1 MSQSTATTL
10 PRTDWSLIWAQPG
23 FRYFFFAMFISL
35 FGSGMNFAGVSWH
48 ILALTHSTVKVSYQV
63 IVATAP
69 GLLIPFIGGVLI
81 DRYDRRILGI
91 ALDFCRGIAV
101 LFSAYVAWRGHLEL
115 WHLYL
120 ITLIIG
126 VGSAMYWADVN
137 ALVQE
142 VIPASQFTGANAA
155 VVIGVQTGMLFA
167 GALVGFIYDRA
178 GIAGILL
185 VDGLTYFVSA
195 WCLYKL
201 RSGYVSPR
209 DHLTKYPREF
219 SETTEATAEALES
232 AEMPDV
238 AEAGLSLAVYS
249 DLKEGVAYL
258 RQQPTVRALGITHSI
273 LMAGVVSANVLVVAL
288 AADILHRGARGL
300 GYLEAG
306 WGFGAIIGGLL
317 ASQLPNRLRMTLYAF
332 ALAGLALG
340 HLAMP
345 FITILVF
352 AILFQSLFG
361 FFRSLSG
368 VVAQASL
375 MHIVPR
381 HFMGRTQSAMAISTT
396 ILQLLMSFALGW
408 LSQQLNIYAAFA
420 FLALIYALG
429 TASAF
434 HARRLLSTPTR
445 QRRPPDQ
452 PI

>member
-81 DRYDRRILGI
+81 DRYDRRLLGI
-91 ALDFCRGIAV
+91 ALDFSRGIAV
-101 LFSAYVAWRGHLEL
+101 LFTACVAWHGQLEL

-167 GALVGFIYDRA
+167 GALVGFIYDGA

-219 SETTEATAEALES
+219 SDATEATAEALES

-258 RQQPTVRALGITHSI
+258 RSSPPSALSASPIPSLWPEWSAPTSSWSLSQPTFCIAARA
-273 LMAGVVSANVLVVAL
+273 
-288 AADILHRGARGL
+288 
-300 GYLEAG
+300 
-306 WGFGAIIGGLL
+306 
-317 ASQLPNRLRMTLYAF
+317 AS
-332 ALAGLALG
+332 
-340 HLAMP
+340 
-345 FITILVF
+345 
-352 AILFQSLFG
+352 
-361 FFRSLSG
+361 
-368 VVAQASL
+368 
-375 MHIVPR
+375 
-381 HFMGRTQSAMAISTT
+381 AISKPAGD
-396 ILQLLMSFALGW
+396 SAP
-408 LSQQLNIYAAFA
+408 SSAACSPRNFRIA
-420 FLALIYALG
+420 CA
-429 TASAF
+429 
-434 HARRLLSTPTR
+434 
-445 QRRPPDQ
+445 
-452 PI
+452 

>member
-1 MSQSTATTL
+1 
-10 PRTDWSLIWAQPG
+10 
-23 FRYFFFAMFISL
+23 MFISL

-81 DRYDRRILGI
+81 DRYDRRYLGI
-91 ALDFCRGIAV
+91 ALDFSRGIAV
-101 LFSAYVAWRGHLEL
+101 LFTAYTAWRGHLEL

-142 VIPASQFTGANAA
+142 VMPTSQFTGANAA
-155 VVIGVQTGMLFA
+155 VVVGVQTGMLFA
-167 GALVGFIYDRA
+167 GALVGFIYDHA

-219 SETTEATAEALES
+219 SETTEATAEALEI
-232 AEMPDV
+232 AEMPGV

-249 DLKEGVAYL
+249 DLKEGIAYL

-306 WGFGAIIGGLL
+306 WGLGAIIGGLL

-340 HLAMP
+340 HLTMP
-345 FITILVF
+345 FITWLLAAVF
-352 AILFQSLFG
+352 FQSLFG
-361 FFRSLSG
+361 FFRALSG

-420 FLALIYALG
+420 FLALIYAFG

-434 HARRLLSTPTR
+434 HARRLLT
-445 QRRPPDQ
+445 Q
-452 PI
+452 PLASA

>member
-1 MSQSTATTL
+1 MSESTATA
-10 PRTDWSLIWAQPG
+10 PARTDWSLIWAQPG

-91 ALDFCRGIAV
+91 VLDFTRGIAV
-101 LFSAYVAWRGHLEL
+101 LATAYIAWRGHLEL

-120 ITLIIG
+120 ITLIVG
-126 VGSAMYWADVN
+126 TGSAMYWADVN

-178 GIAGILL
+178 GIAGILC

-209 DHLTKYPREF
+209 EHLTKYPREF
-219 SETTEATAEALES
+219 SEVTEATAEALES

-258 RQQPTVRALGITHSI
+258 REQPTVRALGITHSI

-288 AADILHRGARGL
+288 AADILHSGARGL

-317 ASQLPNRLRMTLYAF
+317 ASQLPQRLRVTLYVF

-345 FITILVF
+345 FISILVF
-352 AILFQSLFG
+352 AIVFQSLFG

-375 MHIVPR
+375 MFIVPR
-381 HFMGRTQSAMAISTT
+381 HFMGRTQSAMAVATT
-396 ILQLLMSFALGW
+396 VLQLLMSFALGW
-408 LSQQLNIYAAFA
+408 ISEQINIYAAFA
-420 FLALIYALG
+420 FLALIYAFG

-434 HARRLLSTPTR
+434 HARRLLRTTIS
-445 QRRPPDQ
+445 
-452 PI
+452 

>member
-1 MSQSTATTL
+1 MSLSATAT
-10 PRTDWSLIWAQPG
+10 PARTDWSLIWAQRG

-81 DRYDRRILGI
+81 DRYDRRYLGI
-91 ALDFCRGIAV
+91 VLDFARGVAV
-101 LFSAYVAWRGHLEL
+101 LATAYVAWRGHLEL
-115 WHLYL
+115 WHLYI
-120 ITLIIG
+120 ITLIVG

-155 VVIGVQTGMLFA
+155 VIIGVQTGMLFA
-167 GALVGFIYDRA
+167 GALVGFIYDHA
-178 GIAGILL
+178 GIAGILC

-195 WCLYKL
+195 WCLYKV
-201 RSGYVSPR
+201 RSGYISPR
-209 DHLTKYPREF
+209 EHLTKYPREF
-219 SETTEATAEALES
+219 SEATEATAEALET

-249 DLKEGVAYL
+249 DLKNGVAYL
-258 RQQPTVRALGITHSI
+258 REQPTVRALGITHSI

-306 WGFGAIIGGLL
+306 WGLGAILGGLL
-317 ASQLPNRLRMTLYAF
+317 ASQLPQRLRLTLYAL

-345 FITILVF
+345 FITWLLA
-352 AILFQSLFG
+352 AIFFQSLFG

-381 HFMGRTQSAMAISTT
+381 HLMGRTQSAMAILTT

-408 LSQQLNIYAAFA
+408 ISQQITIYAAFA
-420 FLALIYALG
+420 FLAVIYAVG
-429 TASAF
+429 TLAAF
-434 HARRLLSTPTR
+434 HARNLMSEKAS
-445 QRRPPDQ
+445 
-452 PI
+452 

>member
-1 MSQSTATTL
+1 MSESTATSL

-81 DRYDRRILGI
+81 DRYDRRYLGI
-91 ALDFCRGIAV
+91 ALDLSRGIAV
-101 LFSAYVAWRGHLEL
+101 LFTAYTAWRGHLEL

-142 VIPASQFTGANAA
+142 VMPTSQFTGANAA
-155 VVIGVQTGMLFA
+155 VVVGVQTGMLFA
-167 GALVGFIYDRA
+167 GALVGFIYDHA

-219 SETTEATAEALES
+219 SETTEATAEALEI

-249 DLKEGVAYL
+249 DLKEGIAYL

-306 WGFGAIIGGLL
+306 WGLGAIIGGLL

-340 HLAMP
+340 HLTMP
-345 FITILVF
+345 FITWLLAAVF
-352 AILFQSLFG
+352 FQSLFG
-361 FFRSLSG
+361 FFRALSG

-420 FLALIYALG
+420 FLALIYAFG

-434 HARRLLSTPTR
+434 HARRLLT
-445 QRRPPDQ
+445 Q
-452 PI
+452 PLASA

>member
-1 MSQSTATTL
+1 MSQSAATL

-63 IVATAP
+63 VMATAP
-69 GLLIPFIGGVLI
+69 GLLIPFVGGVLI
-81 DRYDRRILGI
+81 DRYDRRYLGI
-91 ALDFCRGIAV
+91 ALDFSRGIAV
-101 LFSAYVAWRGHLEL
+101 LATAYIAWRGHLEL

-120 ITLIIG
+120 ITLIVGI
-126 VGSAMYWADVN
+126 GSAMYWADVN

-201 RSGYVSPR
+201 RSGYFSPR
-209 DHLTKYPREF
+209 EHLTKYPREF
-219 SETTEATAEALES
+219 SETTEATAEALET

-249 DLKEGVAYL
+249 DLKEGIAYL

-273 LMAGVVSANVLVVAL
+273 LMAGVVSANVLIVAL
-288 AADILHRGARGL
+288 AADILNRGARGL
-300 GYLEAG
+300 GFLEAG

-332 ALAGLALG
+332 ALAGLSLG

-345 FITILVF
+345 FIRILVF
-352 AILFQSLFG
+352 AIFFQSLFG
-361 FFRSLSG
+361 FFRALSG

-375 MHIVPR
+375 MLIVPR
-381 HFMGRTQSAMAISTT
+381 QFMGRTQSAMAILTT

-408 LSQQLNIYAAFA
+408 ISQQVNIYAAFA
-420 FLALIYALG
+420 FLALIYAFG

-434 HARRLLSTPTR
+434 HARSLLTNRVPTL
-445 QRRPPDQ
+445 
-452 PI
+452 

>member
-1 MSQSTATTL
+1 MSQSAATTL

-63 IVATAP
+63 VMATAP
-69 GLLIPFIGGVLI
+69 GLLIPFVGGVLI
-81 DRYDRRILGI
+81 DRYDRRYLGI
-91 ALDFCRGIAV
+91 ALDFSRGIAV
-101 LFSAYVAWRGHLEL
+101 LATAYVAWDGHLEL

-120 ITLIIG
+120 ITLIVGI
-126 VGSAMYWADVN
+126 GSAMYWADVN

-142 VIPASQFTGANAA
+142 VMPANQFTGANAA

-178 GIAGILL
+178 GIAGILV

-209 DHLTKYPREF
+209 EHLTKYPREF
-219 SETTEATAEALES
+219 SETTEATAEALET

-249 DLKEGVAYL
+249 DLKEGIAYL

-300 GYLEAG
+300 GFLEAG

-352 AILFQSLFG
+352 AIFFQSLFG
-361 FFRSLSG
+361 FFRALSG

-375 MHIVPR
+375 MLIVPR
-381 HFMGRTQSAMAISTT
+381 HFMGRTQSAMAILTT
-396 ILQLLMSFALGW
+396 ILQLVMSFALGW
-408 LSQQLNIYAAFA
+408 ISQQVNIYAAFA
-420 FLALIYALG
+420 FLALIYACG

-434 HARRLLSTPTR
+434 HARSLLTNR
-445 QRRPPDQ
+445 AQAL
-452 PI
+452 

>member
-1 MSQSTATTL
+1 MSSSTATTA
-10 PRTDWSLIWAQPG
+10 PARTDWSLIWAQRG

-48 ILALTHSTVKVSYQV
+48 IQALTHSTVKVSYQV

-91 ALDFCRGIAV
+91 VLDFTRGIAV
-101 LFSAYVAWRGHLEL
+101 LATAYIAWRGHLEL

-120 ITLIIG
+120 ITLIVG
-126 VGSAMYWADVN
+126 TGSAMYWADVN

-142 VIPASQFTGANAA
+142 VIPSSQFTGANAA

-167 GALVGFIYDRA
+167 GALVGFIYDHA
-178 GIAGILL
+178 GIAGILC

-195 WCLYKL
+195 WCLYKV
-201 RSGYVSPR
+201 RRGYVSPR
-209 DHLTKYPREF
+209 EHLTKYPHEF
-219 SETTEATAEALES
+219 SEATEATAEALES

-258 RQQPTVRALGITHSI
+258 REQPAVRALGITHSI

-306 WGFGAIIGGLL
+306 WGLGAIIGGLL
-317 ASQLPNRLRMTLYAF
+317 ASQLSQRLRMTLYGL

-345 FITILVF
+345 FITWLVAAVF
-352 AILFQSLFG
+352 FQSLFG

-368 VVAQASL
+368 VVAQGSL

-381 HFMGRTQSAMAISTT
+381 QFMGRTQSAMAILTT
-396 ILQLLMSFALGW
+396 ILQLVMSFALGW
-408 LSQQLNIYAAFA
+408 ISQQITIYAAFA

-434 HARRLLSTPTR
+434 RARRLLGASTVTR
-445 QRRPPDQ
+445 
-452 PI
+452 

>member
-1 MSQSTATTL
+1 MSASTATTL
-10 PRTDWSLIWAQPG
+10 PRTDWRLIWAQPG

-48 ILALTHSTVKVSYQV
+48 ILALTHSAVKVSYQV
-63 IVATAP
+63 VVATAP

-91 ALDFCRGIAV
+91 ALDFSRGIAV
-101 LFSAYVAWRGHLEL
+101 LTTSYIAWRGHLEL

-120 ITLIIG
+120 ITLIVG

-167 GALVGFIYDRA
+167 GSLVGFTYDHS

-201 RSGYVSPR
+201 RGGYVSPR
-209 DHLTKYPREF
+209 EHLAKYPKEF
-219 SETTEATAEALES
+219 SDATELTAEALEA
-232 AEMPDV
+232 AEIPAV

-249 DLKEGVAYL
+249 DLKEGVRYL
-258 RQQPTVRALGITHSI
+258 RQQPTVRALGVTHSI
-273 LMAGVVSANVLVVAL
+273 LMAGVVSANVLIAPL
-288 AADILHRGARGL
+288 AADILHRGAPGL
-300 GYLEAG
+300 GFLEAG
-306 WGFGAIIGGLL
+306 WGFGAILGGLL
-317 ASQLPNRLRMTLYAF
+317 ASQLPNRLRMTLYAL

-345 FITILVF
+345 FITWLVA
-352 AILFQSLFG
+352 AIFFQALFG

-381 HFMGRTQSAMAISTT
+381 HFMGRTQSAMAILTT
-396 ILQLLMSFALGW
+396 VLQLLMSFALGW
-408 LSQQLNIYAAFA
+408 IAQQVNIYAGFA
-420 FLALIYALG
+420 FLAVLYTLG

-434 HARRLLSTPTR
+434 HARRRMGQETEPASV
-445 QRRPPDQ
+445 
-452 PI
+452 

>member
-1 MSQSTATTL
+1 MSQTASTTL

-63 IVATAP
+63 VMATSP
-69 GLLIPFIGGVLI
+69 GLLIPFVGGVLI
-81 DRYDRRILGI
+81 DRYDRRYLGI

-101 LFSAYVAWRGHLEL
+101 LATAYIAWHGHLEL

-120 ITLIIG
+120 ITLIVG

-142 VIPASQFTGANAA
+142 VMPASQFTGANAA
-155 VVIGVQTGMLFA
+155 VVVGVQTGMLFA
-167 GALVGFIYDRA
+167 GSLVGFIYDHA

-195 WCLYKL
+195 WCLFKL

-209 DHLTKYPREF
+209 EHLTKYPREF
-219 SETTEATAEALES
+219 DETTEATAEALET

-249 DLKEGVAYL
+249 DLKEGIAYL
-258 RQQPTVRALGITHSI
+258 REQPTVRALGITHSI
-273 LMAGVVSANVLVVAL
+273 LMAGVVSANVLIVAL
-288 AADILHRGARGL
+288 AADVLHRGARGL
-300 GYLEAG
+300 GFLEAG

-345 FITILVF
+345 FINVLVF
-352 AILFQSLFG
+352 AIFFQSLFG
-361 FFRSLSG
+361 FFRALSG

-381 HFMGRTQSAMAISTT
+381 HFMGRTQSAMAILTT

-408 LSQQLNIYAAFA
+408 ISQQLNIYAAFA
-420 FLALIYALG
+420 FLALIYAFG

-434 HARRLLSTPTR
+434 HARSLLTKPV
-445 QRRPPDQ
+445 PAL
-452 PI
+452 